1 MRSARSMAPLRHRGF
16 RLLAGGQLAS
26 NVGDAFY
33 AVALPWYVLATHGGA
48 LLLAAVLAAYG
59 VPRTALVVLGGH
71 AADRWKPW
79 TVMMGADTVRALAV
93 GALAVVA
100 SLGPADASLLVPVA
114 VVLGAGE
121 GLFLPGSFAIVPS
134 LLPDEDLQ
142 AGNALTSGGTQ
153 LATLV
158 GPALGGAV
166 VAVAG
171 PASAFGVDAVT
182 FFVSALTLF
191 GVRAHQRRP
200 SSAPAATSVPA
211 ATSASAPAS
220 APAATSASVPEAA
233 TGGPGT
239 APVPAPTLRG
249 LLASE
254 RVLQVILVVTVAAN
268 LGSGGLSEVALP
280 ALAHGPFHAGA
291 TGYGGLIAAF
301 GGGALVGTLL
311 SGQVRRARRPA
322 LVASFAFLAE
332 AGCIALVPYVGGAL
346 PAAAPLV
353 AMGALNGF
361 GNVVTITAFQRWAP
375 RALMGR
381 LMGVVI
387 VASLGIFPVSVV
399 FGGAVVHSLGAA
411 AFFPLSAG
419 ILAIAVLGALT
430 QRSWRSFGATE
441 DPAGVLQADLVAQG
455 GG

>member
-200 SSAPAATSVPA
+200 SSAQA
-211 ATSASAPAS
+211 ATSAPATS
-220 APAATSASVPEAA
+220 APAAPTSAPTAT

-239 APVPAPTLRG
+239 TPVPAPTLRG

-387 VASLGIFPVSVV
+387 VASLGLFPVSVV

-419 ILAIAVLGALT
+419 ILAIAVLGGLT